1 MLQNIKDNT
10 CRVTIS
16 VKHGSLTNI
25 LDWCE
30 KNCTENWYFT
40 DPPHSYYVDSNSRWC
55 WQNDSYCTRIYL
67 RDDSES
73 IAFSLKWI

>member
-40 DPPHSYYVDSNSRWC
+40 DPPHSYYVDSWSFVFHSEKDFVMFNLRWM
-55 WQNDSYCTRIYL
+55 
-67 RDDSES
+67 
-73 IAFSLKWI
+73 